1 MAAVLSKLDFELTGK
16 VLIFMHLI
24 NNLAEEIRQYVR
36 NVKDN
41 PDFDNIDFDTFV
53 RVFAVVL
60 EDASALKN
68 QSRSQS

>member
-1 MAAVLSKLDFELTGK
+1 LAAVLSKLDFELTGK